1 MHISMNPQFLSFSPL
16 QLSYSARKGYV
27 ETYYCLRQA
36 VGDDLIF
43 EVEVIDPK
51 DEQGDV

>member
-1 MHISMNPQFLSFSPL
+1 VCSLYTKIQGFRLKDLF
-16 QLSYSARKGYV
+16 V

>member
-1 MHISMNPQFLSFSPL
+1 MEGGEGV
-16 QLSYSARKGYV
+16 K
-27 ETYYCLRQA
+27 TYYCLRQT

-51 DEQGDV
+51 DEQEDVQEEDGKIKT